1 MIKNISNL
9 GDAAVYC
16 DFGSEVNQQI
26 NSNVIN
32 YFNKLTELRELKK
45 DTGIINLTPSY
56 NKLIVSFDL
65 TLTNFND
72 VKKIIEDLEINA
84 QKNSTPKKISIP
96 ICTEEQFALD
106 FQRLNKLTNK
116 SKEEILKLF
125 LSKEY
130 FCYMTGFIAGMPF
143 LGDIDQTIQCPRLE
157 TPRVKVPE
165 GSIGLTEQFTNIYTS
180 ESPGGWNIIGNTP
193 LKIFN
198 KSNELNPNL
207 INPGDKIQFYQI
219 TKEEYDNWK

>member
-65 TLTNFND
+65 SFTNFND

-84 QKNSTPKKISIP
+84 QKNSISKKISIP

-116 SKEEILKLF
+116 SKEEILELF

-180 ESPGGWNIIGNTP
+180 ESPGGWNIVGNTP